1 MSSPQTDHTPPP
13 PPPQQQKHL
22 LTLLRQYWGYNSFRT
37 DQYQAICAIDQG
49 RDTLVV
55 LPTGGGKSLCYQL
68 PALARGRAIVI
79 SPLIALMHDQVNALQ
94 QLGINAEFINSTV
107 PADIARQTFS
117 RWARNDIA
125 LLYAAPE
132 RLLSD
137 WFLDF
142 LTSHPPSFFAIDEAH
157 CISQWGHDFRPEY
170 RRLQLL
176 RSRFPAIPICALT
189 ATATQKVQQDIVQQA
204 NLKDPAIIVGDFDR
218 PNLHYRI
225 ERRTDRRTQIE
236 DVLQAHPDSGGII
249 YCQSRKDT
257 ETLSTHLAGLG
268 FRVAAYHAG
277 MDAEARAR
285 VQTEFTEERLD
296 AVIATVAF
304 GMGIDRSNVRFI
316 IHAAMPASI
325 EHYQQET
332 GRAGRDGLPGECVML
347 YSAGDPGK
355 WRSLYEN
362 DPAASPDQLAS
373 KLARLREMDNFATST
388 QCRHQLLVEYF
399 GQTWNRG
406 NCGNC
411 DNCLGTGNAAQK
423 QPHPDSTVIAQ
434 KILSCVV
441 RLEQRYGMGYVIRV
455 LRGETENVQPHH
467 CELST
472 HGLLAGTSAAQLR
485 EWINELISDDLL
497 LRTTTEYPVLNVT
510 TKGWEVLRSQR
521 DAQLS
526 QALTSARRPTRKER
540 VKQHKAH
547 AALDLDAAELVLFN
561 ALKQMR
567 TTLARE
573 RKIPAYM
580 ILHDSVLVS
589 LATARPTSLEQLED
603 VPGIGLR
610 KIEDYGEEIL
620 ACIEDT
626 ESGG

>member
-13 PPPQQQKHL
+13 PPPHQQKHL
-22 LTLLRQYWGYNSFRT
+22 LKLLRQYWGYNSFRT
-37 DQYQAICAIDQG
+37 DQYQAICAIDEG

-107 PADIARQTFS
+107 SAETARQTFS

-132 RLLSD
+132 RLLSE

-176 RSRFPAIPICALT
+176 RSRFAGIPICALT
-189 ATATQKVQQDIVQQA
+189 ATATHKVQQDIVQQA
-204 NLKDPAIIVGDFDR
+204 NLKNPAIIVGDFDR
-218 PNLHYRI
+218 PNLHYRV
-225 ERRTDRRTQIE
+225 ERRTSRRTQIE

-257 ETLSTHLAGLG
+257 ETISTHLAGQG

-277 MDAEARAR
+277 MDADSRAR
-285 VQTEFTEERLD
+285 VQEDFTAERLD
-296 AVIATVAF
+296 AVVATVAF

-332 GRAGRDGLPGECVML
+332 GRAGRDGLPAECVML

-362 DPAASPDQLAS
+362 DPAASPDQLAA
-373 KLARLREMDNFATST
+373 KQARLREMDNFVTSGT
-388 QCRHQLLVEYF
+388 CRHRLLVEYF

-411 DNCLGTGNAAQK
+411 DNCSDSGSGAAK
-423 QPHPDSTVIAQ
+423 IPHPDSTIIAQ

-441 RLEQRYGMGYVIRV
+441 RLEQRYGMTYVIRV

-472 HGLLAGTSAAQLR
+472 HGLLAGTSVAQLR
-485 EWINELISDDLL
+485 EWINELLSDDLL
-497 LRTTTEYPVLNVT
+497 LRTETEYPVLNVT

-521 DAQLS
+521 DAVLS
-526 QALTSARRPTRKER
+526 QALPPAARPTRKDR
-540 VKQHKAH
+540 VRQHKAH
-547 AALDLDAAELVLFN
+547 AALDLDEGQMQLFD
-561 ALKQMR
+561 ALKKMR
-567 TTLARE
+567 TELARE

-580 ILHDSVLVS
+580 ILHDSALVA
-589 LATARPTSLEQLED
+589 LACARPTDLEALAD
-603 VPGIGLR
+603 VPGIGVR
-610 KIEDYGEEIL
+610 KIEDYGEAIL
-620 ACIEDT
+620 AVIDETDPT
-626 ESGG
+626 